1 MAQRFK
7 AHLANYTDI
16 TVSIDGVF
24 FEDGTF
30 VGPDTTNFFAQG
42 QAVVAAKRD
51 LLQQISDQLQR
62 KKQPMEIY
70 KTLEEVAA
78 RAAPTLD
85 ANSTHDDYYD
95 QFKKMYADEIL
106 RMRATQGD
114 EKALKSATKPLGLRW
129 LNLKKQN

>member
-30 VGPDTTNFFAQG
+30 VGPDTTNFFAQA

-51 LLQQISDQLQR
+51 LPQQISDQLQS

-70 KTLEEVAA
+70 KTLEEVTA
-78 RAAPTLD
+78 RAAATLD
-85 ANSTHDDYYD
+85 ANSTQDD
-95 QFKKMYADEIL
+95 
-106 RMRATQGD
+106 
-114 EKALKSATKPLGLRW
+114 
-129 LNLKKQN
+129 N